1 MGVFWGVRSKEC
13 FCFILTGTVLFK
25 FYFDFGV
32 CVCASAPLTGIPY
45 NAKKEL
51 CPQRLEHSLRYVLCP
66 CDPQDSSRSFSYP
79 PPPRYPWNPQLPPCS
94 SWSSLG
100 GLALLL
106 PLVGLPQSCLAF
118 PRRRRSPTH
127 YLSQETL
134 ETQTSLA
141 DRSKSCRFH

>member
-32 CVCASAPLTGIPY
+32 CVCASAPLTGILY

-79 PPPRYPWNPQLPPCS
+79 PPRPTPPLEPTVASLFQLVQ
-94 SWSSLG
+94 SWW
-100 GLALLL
+100 A
-106 PLVGLPQSCLAF
+106 
-118 PRRRRSPTH
+118 RSAAT
-127 YLSQETL
+127 
-134 ETQTSLA
+134 
-141 DRSKSCRFH
+141 SCRAASELPCIPQEA